1 MAEMSN
7 IRENT
12 DKNIS
17 GCYDLILDFSPELSR
32 FVWYIIYVS

>member
-17 GCYDLILDFSPELSR
+17 DCRDLILDFSSDLSG
-32 FVWYIIYVS
+32 FLWYIIYVS